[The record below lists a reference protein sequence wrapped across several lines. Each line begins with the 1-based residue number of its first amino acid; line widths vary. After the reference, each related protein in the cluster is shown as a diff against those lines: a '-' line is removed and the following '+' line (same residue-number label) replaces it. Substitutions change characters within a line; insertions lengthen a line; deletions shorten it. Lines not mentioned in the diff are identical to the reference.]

1 MKQTTLEETLRAF
14 DETLR
19 PLYLECEAGFAEDL
33 QCEIAR
39 KAVSLIETERSKT
52 IRGFRKELHS
62 LLPAFP
68 TQNKRVLDSV
78 ELWYNLMDMA
88 EEQYL
93 AKTKG
98 ENKMKEG
105 DYK

>member
-1 MKQTTLEETLRAF
+1 MKQTKLEEYLDNLQITYDINPVQVKQL
-14 DETLR
+14 
-19 PLYLECEAGFAEDL
+19 LY
-33 QCEIAR
+33 
-39 KAVSLIETERSKT
+39 LIETERSKT

-78 ELWYNLMDMA
+78 ELWYNLMDRA

-93 AKTKG
+93 TQAKRQN
-98 ENKMKEG
+98 ESN
-105 DYK
+105 